1 MGNGGEA
8 TRTNAV
14 EMLTK
19 PVPSPSGVYL
29 HGKPRS
35 GDFDGMG
42 LDGMGWDGV
51 SNEFFNFLY
60 TFLVFIYDITK
71 LINIFKICQQ
81 HSYGFQNFISSW
93 GNGI

>member
-51 SNEFFNFLY
+51 SNGSFNFLY
-60 TFLVFIYDITK
+60 TLWVYRTCIGL
-71 LINIFKICQQ
+71 LIDMFKNC
-81 HSYGFQNFISSW
+81 H
-93 GNGI
+93 